1 MKILISGCLLGFNCK
16 YSGENNFNEKCLA
29 LKDRHTLI
37 PVCPEQLGGL
47 ATPRAASE
55 ILNGGGAEVLMGNAR
70 VMDDK
75 GIDET
80 EGFIIGAEET
90 LKLFKMLDCEV
101 ALLKAR
107 SPSCGIGKIYDGSFS
122 GKLKDGNGVTVELLL
137 QNGIK
142 VLTEDDTE
150 SLLY

>member
-1 MKILISGCLLGFNCK
+1 MKILISGCLLGLNCK
-16 YSGENNFNEKCLA
+16 YSGENNLNEKCLA
-29 LKDRHTLI
+29 LKEKHTLI

-55 ILNGGGAEVLMGNAR
+55 IINGCGQDVLLGKSKI
-70 VMDDK
+70 MDDK

-80 EGFIIGAEET
+80 QGFIKGAEET
-90 LKLFKMLDCEV
+90 LKIFKMLDCDI

-107 SPSCGIGKIYDGSFS
+107 SPSCGIGKIYDGTFS
-122 GKLKDGNGVTVELLL
+122 GTLRDGNGVTVEVLL

-142 VLTEDDTE
+142 VLTEEDTE
-150 SLLY
+150 ILLY